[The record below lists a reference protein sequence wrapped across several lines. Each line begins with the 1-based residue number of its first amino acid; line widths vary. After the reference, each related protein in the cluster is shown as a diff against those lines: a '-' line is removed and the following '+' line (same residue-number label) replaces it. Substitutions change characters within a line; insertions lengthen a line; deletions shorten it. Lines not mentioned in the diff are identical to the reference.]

1 VNEAARSTGD
11 GNDPAAAEQRRDQPW
26 MLRMFASSRFFVAV
40 AIVGAFLAGVI
51 LHVYATVLVIGLG
64 WETLTGGERSVE
76 GVELLSVQFVE
87 LVDVFLLGIVLYLIA
102 VGFYQL
108 FINAALPVPHW
119 LVIDDLDELK
129 VKLIA
134 VIIVMIGVNFLG
146 AIELDEEA
154 SVIELGIAAALVIV
168 ALALVLFV
176 YERRRNGDEPSSG
189 A

>member
-1 VNEAARSTGD
+1 
-11 GNDPAAAEQRRDQPW
+11 
-26 MLRMFASSRFFVAV
+26 MLRMFGSSRFFVAV
-40 AIVGAFLAGVI
+40 AIIGAFLAGII

-108 FINAALPVPHW
+108 FINPELPVPPW
-119 LVIDDLDELK
+119 LRIDDLDELK

-154 SVIELGIAAALVIV
+154 SVLDLGVAAALIIA

-176 YERRRNGDEPSSG
+176 YERRRDGG
-189 A
+189 AE

>member
-1 VNEAARSTGD
+1 M
-11 GNDPAAAEQRRDQPW
+11 NDVASSRDDATEPAISGQQRDQPW
-26 MLRMFASSRFFVAV
+26 MLRMFGSSRFFVAV
-40 AIVGAFLAGVI
+40 AIVGAFLAGII
-51 LHVYATVLVIGLG
+51 LHVYATLLVIQIG
-64 WETLTGGERSVE
+64 WNTLTSGESSVE

-108 FINAALPVPHW
+108 FINPDLPVPHW

-134 VIIVMIGVNFLG
+134 VIIVMLGVNFLG
-146 AIELDEEA
+146 VIELDEDA
-154 SVIELGIAAALVIV
+154 SVIELGVAVALVIV

-176 YERRRNGDEPSSG
+176 YERRRDAE
-189 A
+189 

>member
-1 VNEAARSTGD
+1 MNDASRST
-11 GNDPAAAEQRRDQPW
+11 AEVAEPSVSQRRDPPW
-26 MLRMFASSRFFVAV
+26 LLRLFGSSRFFVAL

-51 LHVYATVLVIGLG
+51 LHAYATLLVFQIG

-76 GVELLSVQFVE
+76 AVELLSVQFVE

-108 FINAALPVPHW
+108 FINPDLPVPPW
-119 LVIDDLDELK
+119 LRIDDLDELK

-134 VIIVMIGVNFLG
+134 VIIVMLGVNFLG
-146 AIELDEEA
+146 AIELDEGTP
-154 SVIELGIAAALVIV
+154 ILELGIAIALVVV

-176 YERRRNGDEPSSG
+176 YERRKPPAGE
-189 A
+189 

>member
-1 VNEAARSTGD
+1 VGDVNEGSDATGAS
-11 GNDPAAAEQRRDQPW
+11 GSATTRQRREQPW
-26 MLRMFASSRFFVAV
+26 LLRMFGSSRFFVAV
-40 AIVGAFLAGVI
+40 AIVGAFLAGII
-51 LHVYATVLVIGLG
+51 LHVYATVLVVGLG

-108 FINAALPVPHW
+108 FINPELPVPPW
-119 LVIDDLDELK
+119 LRIDDLDELK

-154 SVIELGIAAALVIV
+154 SVIELGVAAALIIA

-176 YERRRNGDEPSSG
+176 YERRRVGGSE
-189 A
+189 